1 MRNKKIAA
9 YICIGLL
16 LMTAGCGNSDSDT
29 YMSTADSISFNDA
42 DIKKNISNSQTDEEI
57 ANSLQSSEENNNL
70 QDDDNNQSN
79 SSKNENENNS
89 QSANEDSILDGSI
102 VSIEN
107 NGITINK
114 TYNLSS
120 TTAFEYVGNDEEFVT
135 VYFSEETNYEVWT
148 VKNSGVNGD
157 SDIDKREGT
166 FSDLKEKLS
175 VNMTGFYE
183 GDDFYAKQVI
193 IYNFV

>member
-1 MRNKKIAA
+1 MRNKKMAT

-42 DIKKNISNSQTDEEI
+42 DIEKNISNSQTDEEI

-70 QDDDNNQSN
+70 QDDDNNQSD

-107 NGITINK
+107 NSVIINK
-114 TYNLSS
+114 TFNLSS
-120 TTAFEYVGNDEEFVT
+120 TTAVAYGGNDAVFVT

-166 FSDLKEKLS
+166 FSDIKEQLS

>member
-1 MRNKKIAA
+1 MRNKKTAS

-16 LMTAGCGNSDSDT
+16 LITAGCGNSDSDT
-29 YMSTADSISFNDA
+29 YVSKADTINFNDE
-42 DIKKNISNSQTDEEI
+42 DIEKNSSNIQTDEES
-57 ANSLQSSEENNNL
+57 ANNRQSNEENS
-70 QDDDNNQSN
+70 SN
-79 SSKNENENNS
+79 NENENNY
-89 QSANEDSILDGSI
+89 QIANEDSILDGNI

-107 NGITINK
+107 NSVIINK
-114 TYNLSS
+114 TFNLSS
-120 TTAFEYVGNDEEFVT
+120 TTAVAYGGNDAVLVT

-148 VKNSGVNGD
+148 VKNGGVNGD

-166 FSDLKEKLS
+166 FSDIKEELS

-183 GDDFYAKQVI
+183 GDDFYAEQVI

>member
-16 LMTAGCGNSDSDT
+16 LMTTGCGNSDSNTYVSKADT
-29 YMSTADSISFNDA
+29 INFNDA

>member
-9 YICIGLL
+9 YICVGLL

-29 YMSTADSISFNDA
+29 YVSKADTINFNDE
-42 DIKKNISNSQTDEEI
+42 DIEKNSSNIQIDEES
-57 ANSLQSSEENNNL
+57 ANNRQSSEENNNL
-70 QDDDNNQSN
+70 QDDNNNQPN
-79 SSKNENENNS
+79 SSNNENENNY
-89 QSANEDSILDGSI
+89 QSANEDSILDGNI
-102 VSIEN
+102 VSIESN
-107 NGITINK
+107 SVIINK
-114 TYNLSS
+114 TFNLSS
-120 TTAFEYVGNDEEFVT
+120 TTAVAYGGNDAVFVT

-166 FSDLKEKLS
+166 FSDLKEQLS
-175 VNMTGFYE
+175 VKLTGRYE
-183 GDDFYAKQVI
+183 GEDFYADQVI

>member
-16 LMTAGCGNSDSDT
+16 LMTAGCGNSDSDM
-29 YMSTADSISFNDA
+29 YVSKADTINFNDE
-42 DIKKNISNSQTDEEI
+42 DIEKNSSNSQTDEES
-57 ANSLQSSEENNNL
+57 ANNRQSNEENNNL
-70 QDDDNNQSN
+70 QDDNNNQPN
-79 SSKNENENNS
+79 SSNNENENNY
-89 QSANEDSILDGSI
+89 QSANEDSILDGNI
-102 VSIEN
+102 VSIESN
-107 NGITINK
+107 SVIINK
-114 TYNLSS
+114 TFNLSS
-120 TTAFEYVGNDEEFVT
+120 TTAVAYGGNDAVFVT

-166 FSDLKEKLS
+166 FSDIKEELS
-175 VNMTGFYE
+175 VNMMGFYE

>member
-16 LMTAGCGNSDSDT
+16 LMTTGCGNSDSNTYVSKADT
-29 YMSTADSISFNDA
+29 INFNDE
-42 DIKKNISNSQTDEEI
+42 DIEKNSSNIQTDEE
-57 ANSLQSSEENNNL
+57 
-70 QDDDNNQSN
+70 
-79 SSKNENENNS
+79 
-89 QSANEDSILDGSI
+89 SANEDSILDGSI

-135 VYFSEETNYEVWT
+135 VYFSEETNYEVWS

-166 FSDLKEKLS
+166 FSDLKEQLS

>member
-16 LMTAGCGNSDSDT
+16 LMTTGCGNSDSDT
-29 YMSTADSISFNDA
+29 YVSKAD
-42 DIKKNISNSQTDEEI
+42 
-57 ANSLQSSEENNNL
+57 
-70 QDDDNNQSN
+70 
-79 SSKNENENNS
+79 
-89 QSANEDSILDGSI
+89 
-102 VSIEN
+102 
-107 NGITINK
+107 TIN
-114 TYNLSS
+114 
-120 TTAFEYVGNDEEFVT
+120 FNDEEFIT

-166 FSDLKEKLS
+166 FSDLKEQLS

>member
-9 YICIGLL
+9 YICTELL
-16 LMTAGCGNSDSDT
+16 LMTTGCSNSYSDT
-29 YMSTADSISFNDA
+29 YVSKADTINFNDE
-42 DIKKNISNSQTDEEI
+42 DIEKNISNSQTGEEI
-57 ANSLQSSEENNNL
+57 ANSLQNTKENNNL

-102 VSIEN
+102 ISIEN
-107 NGITINK
+107 NSIIINK
-114 TYNLSS
+114 TFNLSS
-120 TTAFEYVGNDEEFVT
+120 TTAVAYGGDDAVFVT
-135 VYFSEETNYEVWT
+135 VYFSENTNYEVWT

-166 FSDLKEKLS
+166 FSDIKEQLS